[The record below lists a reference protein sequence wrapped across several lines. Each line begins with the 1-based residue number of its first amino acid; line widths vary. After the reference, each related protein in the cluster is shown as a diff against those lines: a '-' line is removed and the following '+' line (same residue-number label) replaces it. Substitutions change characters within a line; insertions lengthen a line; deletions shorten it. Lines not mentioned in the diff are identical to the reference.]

1 MNSSSGF
8 SPNLTRSVVDL
19 KEIQEAVKTK
29 QIQIEINQR
38 RTGQPSTSSVPALA
52 NSNFSPQNIKIPV
65 ISSEGDVLQKVKL
78 DAKDIAGS
86 NLSKGS
92 IIEFK
97 QPLSSSK
104 YGKLS
109 QDFDIANQKLEIEEI
124 SESEAKN
131 QIGSQKSQHY
141 VVSTTNNLQTFNG
154 IESYKPLVDPII
166 RFTIIIMML
175 VVTGMIIH
183 MFFSFATA

>member
-154 IESYKPLVDPII
+154 IESYNPLVDPII